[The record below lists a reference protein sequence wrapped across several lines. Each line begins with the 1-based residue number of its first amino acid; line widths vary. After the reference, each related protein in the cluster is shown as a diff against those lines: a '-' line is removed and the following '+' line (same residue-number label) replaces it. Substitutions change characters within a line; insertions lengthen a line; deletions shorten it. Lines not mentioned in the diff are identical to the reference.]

1 MYHRVLRRP
10 KRQIDGEASVPQ
22 GQARQEDGRTFEI
35 REAVEKP
42 NQSKQKGTCDVIEE
56 QISDANQ
63 PKAIRPRKSRGKA

>member
-35 REAVEKP
+35 RSGVTKP
-42 NQSKQKGTCDVIEE
+42 K
-56 QISDANQ
+56 
-63 PKAIRPRKSRGKA
+63 RKSRRNEENAEGVQGRSQHQRGGNQ